1 MIVASDLNGTL
12 TTGSPILALAK
23 WAEINQASL
32 PPKLFK
38 IRILF
43 SYLQVKF
50 RLKDLH
56 VWADNNLRGALSLIL
71 SPTPEKLTEI
81 MRFILED
88 ELWPKRR
95 PEAIALLR
103 NFHQQ
108 GAEIILVSALFE
120 PAVAIFGE
128 KIAPGGISGVGTPI
142 FIKDGKLL
150 LADEL
155 TVGEKKMDLLS
166 SKLGSRNLD
175 YALGDTIT
183 DLPMLEVSRN
193 PIAVIPDHQ
202 LRAHALEQGW
212 KILE

>member
-23 WAEINQASL
+23 WAEINQARL

-50 RLKDLH
+50 GFKDLH
-56 VWADNNLRGALSLIL
+56 VWADNNLRGVLNLIS

-81 MRFILED
+81 MRFIVED

-95 PEAIALLR
+95 PETIDLLR

-108 GAEIILVSALFE
+108 GAEIILVSAAFE

-128 KIAPGGISGVGTPI
+128 KIVPGDISGIGTPI
-142 FIKDGKLL
+142 FITDGKLY

-155 TVGEKKMDLLS
+155 TVGEKKMDLLR

-175 YALGDTIT
+175 YALGDTIA
-183 DLPMLEVSRN
+183 DLPMLEASHN
-193 PIAVIPDHQ
+193 PIAVVPDHQ
-202 LRAHALEQGW
+202 LKAHALKQGW
-212 KILE
+212 NILG

>member
-108 GAEIILVSALFE
+108 GAEIILVSAAFE

>member
-50 RLKDLH
+50 GLKDLH
-56 VWADNNLRGALSLIL
+56 VWADNNLRGVLSLIF

-81 MRFILED
+81 MRFIVED

-128 KIAPGGISGVGTPI
+128 KIVPGGISGVGTPI

-175 YALGDTIT
+175 YALGDTIA
-183 DLPMLEVSRN
+183 DLPMLEASRN
-193 PIAVIPDHQ
+193 PIAVVPDHQ

>member
-12 TTGSPILALAK
+12 TTGSPILAVAK

-38 IRILF
+38 IRILL

-50 RLKDLH
+50 GLKDLH
-56 VWADNNLRGALSLIL
+56 VWADKNLRAVLGLIS

-81 MRFILED
+81 MTSIVED

-108 GAEIILVSALFE
+108 GAEIILVSAAFE

-128 KIAPGGISGVGTPI
+128 KIVPGGISGVGTPI
-142 FIKDGKLL
+142 FIKDGKLF

-175 YALGDTIT
+175 YALGDTIA
-183 DLPMLEVSRN
+183 DLPMLKASRN
-193 PIAVIPDHQ
+193 PIAVVPDHQ
-202 LRAHALEQGW
+202 LRALALEQGW

>member
-12 TTGSPILALAK
+12 TTGSPILAVAK

-38 IRILF
+38 IRILL

-50 RLKDLH
+50 GLKDLH
-56 VWADNNLRGALSLIL
+56 VWADKNLRGVLNLIS

-81 MRFILED
+81 MRFIVED

-108 GAEIILVSALFE
+108 GAEIILVSAAFE

-128 KIAPGGISGVGTPI
+128 KIVPSGISGVGTPI
-142 FIKDGKLL
+142 FIEDAKLS

-155 TVGEKKMDLLS
+155 TVGEKKLDLLS

-183 DLPMLEVSRN
+183 DLPMLEASRN
-193 PIAVIPDHQ
+193 PIAVVPDHQ

>member
-12 TTGSPILALAK
+12 TTGSPILAVAK
-23 WAEINQASL
+23 WAEIHQTSL

-50 RLKDLH
+50 GFKDLH
-56 VWADNNLRGALSLIL
+56 VWADKNLRGVLSLIS

-81 MRFILED
+81 MTFIVED

-95 PEAIALLR
+95 LEAIELLR
-103 NFHQQ
+103 DFHQH
-108 GAEIILVSALFE
+108 GAEIILVSAAFE

-128 KIAPGGISGVGTPI
+128 KIVPGDVSGIGTPI
-142 FIKDGKLL
+142 FLKDGKLF

-166 SKLGSRNLD
+166 SMLGSRNLD
-175 YALGDTIT
+175 YALGDTIA
-183 DLPMLEVSRN
+183 DLPMLEASHN
-193 PIAVIPDHQ
+193 PIAVAPDHQ
-202 LRAHALEQGW
+202 LRAHALERGW

>member
-12 TTGSPILALAK
+12 TTGSPILAVAK

-50 RLKDLH
+50 GLKDLD
-56 VWADNNLRGALSLIL
+56 VWADKNLRGVLGLIS
-71 SPTPEKLTEI
+71 SPTPDKLTEI
-81 MRFILED
+81 MTFIVED

-95 PEAIALLR
+95 PKAIELLR

-108 GAEIILVSALFE
+108 GAEIILVSAAFE

-128 KIAPGGISGVGTPI
+128 KIVPGEISGIGTPV
-142 FIKDGKLL
+142 FIEDGKLS

-155 TVGEKKMDLLS
+155 TVRNKKMDLVR

-175 YALGDTIT
+175 YALGDTIA
-183 DLPMLEVSRN
+183 DLPMLQASRN
-193 PIAVIPDHQ
+193 PIAVAPDHK
-202 LRAHALEQGW
+202 LRAHASERGW

>member
-38 IRILF
+38 IWILF

>member
-12 TTGSPILALAK
+12 TTGSPILAVAK

-38 IRILF
+38 IRILL

-50 RLKDLH
+50 GLKELH
-56 VWADNNLRGALSLIL
+56 VWADKNLRAVLGLIS

-81 MRFILED
+81 MTFIVED

-108 GAEIILVSALFE
+108 GAEIILVSAAFE

-128 KIAPGGISGVGTPI
+128 KIVPGGISGVGTPI
-142 FIKDGKLL
+142 FIKDGKLF

-175 YALGDTIT
+175 YALGDTIA
-183 DLPMLEVSRN
+183 DLPMLKASRN
-193 PIAVIPDHQ
+193 PIAVVPDHQ
-202 LRAHALEQGW
+202 LRALALEQGW